1 MPICGPR
8 SGTSP
13 CPVSFRLCGLSAAAP
28 PLLER
33 GGLSRTPRIRLPH
46 VLRPH
51 AHSSRGG
58 PAAPPRARAPGPA
71 PPRAAAG
78 ARRDLPGV
86 VPGAP
91 PRPAPCPLG
100 SRVLTAR
107 RSRPG
112 RRLPVHMAPAL
123 RSRARGR
130 GSPAPRF
137 PQGAPAPRPRPG
149 SPPAP
154 APRSRGCSGASPRR
168 ARPGRTWWA
177 RGAQAAHGVNESRA
191 HEWRRA

>member
-28 PLLER
+28 PPR
-33 GGLSRTPRIRLPH
+33 AGWAQPRSPHPPSARPQAARAQQPRRPSRPAPRE
-46 VLRPH
+46 
-51 AHSSRGG
+51 G
-58 PAAPPRARAPGPA
+58 PGPRRHPGPRRARAGTSPA
-71 PPRAAAG
+71 WCPA
-78 ARRDLPGV
+78 
-86 VPGAP
+86 

-123 RSRARGR
+123 RARARGR